1 MSRKLRILFLSLAM
15 ICVSFCI
22 SADISSYDE
31 RIYIDD
37 EELCCE
43 QNGFWIH
50 EGNNVWVRT
59 ETVHRDCTGLFTH
72 ECSIA
77 RFVDNK
83 TPKPDH
89 KKPTY
94 EKSWKCPYCYTYWPI
109 GKSCENASC
118 PSKYK

>member
-1 MSRKLRILFLSLAM
+1 MYRILKKMFLTAAIL
-15 ICVSFCI
+15 CGSFCF
-22 SADISSYDE
+22 SAESTSFDE

-37 EELCCE
+37 EEFCCE
-43 QNGFWIH
+43 QDCFWIH

-59 ETVHRDCTGLFTH
+59 DTVHRDHTGLFTH

-77 RFVDNK
+77 RFVDK
-83 TPKPDH
+83 TTPKPIH
-89 KKPTY
+89 QKPTY

-109 GKSCENASC
+109 GKACENANC